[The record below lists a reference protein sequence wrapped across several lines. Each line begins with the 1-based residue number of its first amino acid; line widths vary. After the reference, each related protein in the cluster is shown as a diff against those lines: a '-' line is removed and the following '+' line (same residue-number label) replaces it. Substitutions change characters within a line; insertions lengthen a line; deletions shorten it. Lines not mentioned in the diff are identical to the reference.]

1 MESIIYSVKIAWKW
15 SPVEAGKSEQD
26 NINGEREYVD
36 EMPIQPSHWNP
47 DCPCPTCTQIPPEK
61 NELFEIPPRVI
72 IHHQEIIEVLP
83 ILMLHI
89 HTNIGKINSSSLIS
103 WGYIGFNP
111 ELKHGTKIKEHVP

>member
-61 NELFEIPPRVI
+61 NELFEIPPSYHPSSGNNRVI
-72 IHHQEIIEVLP
+72 
-83 ILMLHI
+83 
-89 HTNIGKINSSSLIS
+89 TNTNVA
-103 WGYIGFNP
+103 YT
-111 ELKHGTKIKEHVP
+111 H